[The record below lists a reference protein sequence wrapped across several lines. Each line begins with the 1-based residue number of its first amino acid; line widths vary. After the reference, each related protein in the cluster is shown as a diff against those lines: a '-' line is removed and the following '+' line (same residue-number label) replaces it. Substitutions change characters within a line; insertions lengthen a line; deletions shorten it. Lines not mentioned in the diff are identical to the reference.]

1 MNLKTIALAV
11 IIFVIVGGGVIGG
24 VNYLDGNDSPDN
36 PANSTAT
43 PTVTG
48 TNNTDAPDTST
59 TTTSENNSTET
70 ATETQTTAENDSTA
84 TTTETDST
92 ATTTETSTPSPAR
105 EIEPRVLE
113 SEIQRSVNEYRVEN
127 VGSLY
132 KEHDLDQT
140 CKFKNN
146 AGGSILTPGYDAR
159 FLAVQQVDVTTANES
174 QLADHIVDEWLN
186 SLEHDDK
193 FDYEHATRLGTG
205 VAIDEWSGKAY
216 VATSVC

>member
-1 MNLKTIALAV
+1 LEEL
-11 IIFVIVGGGVIGG
+11 
-24 VNYLDGNDSPDN
+24 
-36 PANSTAT
+36 
-43 PTVTG
+43 
-48 TNNTDAPDTST
+48 T
-59 TTTSENNSTET
+59 TYG
-70 ATETQTTAENDSTA
+70 TTADKVTVMTRAHSEDL
-84 TTTETDST
+84 
-92 ATTTETSTPSPAR
+92 R
-105 EIEPRVLE
+105 ERGEVWADGKE
-113 SEIQRSVNEYRVEN
+113 EN